1 MKAERAVILEKDKE
15 RLMEQQQMFRE
26 NEARLKEQSDKLAT
40 QITEQDTLI
49 VELKENQGNVLSE
62 RRQEQDIDDQDGLG
76 EGKYYKGICK
86 KMVMDIYKLKAAQT
100 ATRFDDLALS
110 QNFQ

>member
-40 QITEQDTLI
+40 QITEQDSLI
-49 VELKENQGNVLSE
+49 GELKEN
-62 RRQEQDIDDQDGLG
+62 
-76 EGKYYKGICK
+76 
-86 KMVMDIYKLKAAQT
+86 
-100 ATRFDDLALS
+100 
-110 QNFQ
+110 